1 MPWPGVQHGGGGMQR
16 ERHQTENATD
26 RAACLHLTNAQNQ
39 GIMKIETRLEAADSG
54 D

>member
-1 MPWPGVQHGGGGMQR
+1 MAWDTAWVSHRGGIQR
-16 ERHQTENATD
+16 KDTRQID